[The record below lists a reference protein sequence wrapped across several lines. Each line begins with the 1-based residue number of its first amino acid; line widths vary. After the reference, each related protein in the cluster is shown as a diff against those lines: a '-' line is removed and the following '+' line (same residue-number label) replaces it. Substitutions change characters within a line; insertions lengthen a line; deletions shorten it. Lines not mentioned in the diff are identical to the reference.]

1 MDIFANTTESNSES
15 FLEIDRFKAKILDV
29 WTRMLTETYGNYYSE
44 DNEDSPSMQEFLENN
59 ALKFSDEPEP
69 ENELDSLMD
78 MLDKFEDD
86 DEDHEDVQL
95 DGKAPTYKGSNLKAH
110 NEKEKITGGTYNV
123 KNENTKNPNDSR
135 SGIQG
140 GSYAGTPS
148 SSLSK
153 KQDSKVIAKYAP
165 LIQEIK
171 EELRSLTE
179 RQNIGRRKMR
189 FRL

>member
-1 MDIFANTTESNSES
+1 MDIFENTTKSNTEN

-44 DNEDSPSMQEFLENN
+44 DSEDSPSMQEFLENN

-86 DEDHEDVQL
+86 DKDHEDVQL

-135 SGIQG
+135 SRVQS
-140 GSYAGTPS
+140 GSYVGTPS

-153 KQDSKVIAKYAP
+153 KQDSKVIRKYTP
-165 LIQEIK
+165 LIEEMK
-171 EELRSLTE
+171 EQIRSLSE
-179 RQNIGRRKMR
+179 RQAIGKRRQL
-189 FRL
+189 FR